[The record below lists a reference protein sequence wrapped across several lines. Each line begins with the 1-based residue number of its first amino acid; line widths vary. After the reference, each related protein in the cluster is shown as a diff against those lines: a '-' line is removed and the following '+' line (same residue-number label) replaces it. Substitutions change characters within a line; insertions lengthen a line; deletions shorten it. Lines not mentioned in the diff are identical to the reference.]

1 MTQAPRPRPAPTA
14 TLQARKVGLSD
25 GSKTGA
31 ITTDMNPVAQ
41 LMAPL
46 ALLFPAVVAV
56 DQQRGVEHAPM
67 PVAEPAEQVSIE
79 QRVTIRINPRPAPM
93 PNIANFAPN
102 AGDGGEP
109 RLIERKAGKCLQL
122 GAIAGVQPLDA
133 DRLLLI
139 LRDNRLFTAK
149 LSKGCQAR
157 EFYSGFIVKRN
168 SDGQI
173 CVSRDELLS
182 RSGSSCQVSGF
193 RQLVEASD

>member
-1 MTQAPRPRPAPTA
+1 
-14 TLQARKVGLSD
+14 
-25 GSKTGA
+25 
-31 ITTDMNPVAQ
+31 MNPVAQ

-46 ALLFPAVVAV
+46 ALLFPAAVVV
-56 DQQRGVEHAPM
+56 DQRQPVERAPL

-93 PNIANFAPN
+93 PNIANFVTESA
-102 AGDGGEP
+102 DVDGEP
-109 RLIERKAGKCLQL
+109 HFIERKAGKCLQL
-122 GAIAGVQPLDA
+122 GAIAGVQPLDS

-168 SDGQI
+168 ADGQV

-182 RSGSSCQVSGF
+182 RSGTSCQVSGF
-193 RQLVEASD
+193 RQLVDSSD

>member
-1 MTQAPRPRPAPTA
+1 MVQRP
-14 TLQARKVGLSD
+14 GLFN
-25 GSKTGA
+25 TV
-31 ITTDMNPVAQ
+31 MNPVAQ

-46 ALLFPAVVAV
+46 ALLFPAAVAV
-56 DQQRGVEHAPM
+56 DQQLPLERAPI

-93 PNIANFAPN
+93 PNVANFVTTSAD
-102 AGDGGEP
+102 AGAEP
-109 RLIERKAGKCLQL
+109 RLVERKAGKCLQL
-122 GAIAGVQPLDA
+122 GAIVGVQPLDA

-149 LSKGCQAR
+149 LAKGCQSR

-193 RQLVEASD
+193 RQLVETGD

>member
-1 MTQAPRPRPAPTA
+1 
-14 TLQARKVGLSD
+14 
-25 GSKTGA
+25 
-31 ITTDMNPVAQ
+31 MNPVAQ

-46 ALLFPAVVAV
+46 ALLFPAAMAV
-56 DQQRGVEHAPM
+56 DQRQPVERAPL

-93 PNIANFAPN
+93 PNINNFVTEGA
-102 AGDGGEP
+102 DMDGEP
-109 RLIERKAGKCLQL
+109 RFVERKAGKCLQL
-122 GAIAGVQPLDA
+122 GAIAGVQPLDN

-168 SDGQI
+168 ADGQV
-173 CVSRDELLS
+173 CVNRDELLS

-193 RQLVEASD
+193 HLLVDSGD

>member
-1 MTQAPRPRPAPTA
+1 
-14 TLQARKVGLSD
+14 
-25 GSKTGA
+25 
-31 ITTDMNPVAQ
+31 MNPVAQ

-46 ALLFPAVVAV
+46 ALLFPAAVAV
-56 DQQRGVEHAPM
+56 DQQRQVEPARLPA
-67 PVAEPAEQVSIE
+67 AEPAEQVSIE

-93 PNIANFAPN
+93 PNIANFASAN
-102 AGDGGEP
+102 ADTGEP
-109 RLIERKAGKCLQL
+109 RLVERKAGKCLQL
-122 GAIAGVQPLDA
+122 GAIAGVQPLDS

-149 LSKGCQAR
+149 LNKGCQAR

-168 SDGQI
+168 ADGQV

-193 RQLVEASD
+193 RQLVEAGD